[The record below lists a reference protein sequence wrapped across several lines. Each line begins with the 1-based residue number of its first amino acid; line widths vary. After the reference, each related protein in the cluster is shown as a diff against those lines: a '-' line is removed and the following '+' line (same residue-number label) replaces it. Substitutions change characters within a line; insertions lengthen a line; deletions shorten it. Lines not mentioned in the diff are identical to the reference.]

1 MNAMTMQRKELEGL
15 AKGLAMG
22 LKPTLKALAD
32 ESSDVLELIQDLQDR
47 IAEIERR
54 LDSKQ

>member
-1 MNAMTMQRKELEGL
+1 MTLHKSELEGL

-22 LKPTLKALAD
+22 LKPTLKQLAD
-32 ESSDVLELIQDLQDR
+32 ENGDVLELIQDLQDR

-54 LDSKQ
+54 LDSKP